1 MSKRGAPDEDADA
14 PKLTLTFASLGGGGG
29 GGGGGGA
36 KKQRKK
42 SSKKSSKRSRRDLD
56 PEEEQTEG
64 LALDADAAALSGDT
78 ADEILLET
86 PTPGGLDVTAGFTPM
101 QLRRYE
107 KFRRSAFSRTKLKRL
122 VQEASGQTSCSD
134 KVAIVVQAVAKTLVG
149 ELVERGRDVMLEW
162 GDEGPLRPRHVQE
175 AHRRLQAQGSVLCER
190 PARAFVR

>member
-101 QLRRYE
+101 QVR
-107 KFRRSAFSRTKLKRL
+107 
-122 VQEASGQTSCSD
+122 
-134 KVAIVVQAVAKTLVG
+134 
-149 ELVERGRDVMLEW
+149 
-162 GDEGPLRPRHVQE
+162 
-175 AHRRLQAQGSVLCER
+175 HRRADLLWRAVR
-190 PARAFVR
+190 PV